1 MFAGTRCEGRTEA
14 VKLIAGLGN
23 PGARY
28 ARTRHNAGFDTVD
41 EIARRQGWAWDA
53 RRSRAV
59 LASGFVGDE
68 KVVLAKPQTFMNDSG
83 QSVAELVRFFKLD
96 PRDLLVICDDLD
108 LAFAQVRLR
117 ERGAAGGQH
126 GLEDTI
132 RHLGTNDFARIKIGV
147 GRPPAGRDANVGW
160 LLSAPQGDERLALDD
175 AISRAADAALCWL
188 TEGAQVAMNK
198 YNS

>member
-1 MFAGTRCEGRTEA
+1 
-14 VKLIAGLGN
+14 VKLIVGLGN

-41 EIARRQGWAWDA
+41 EIARRQGWSWDG

-59 LASGFVGDE
+59 LASGLVGDE
-68 KVVLAKPQTFMNDSG
+68 KVLLAKPQAYMNDSG
-83 QSVAELVRFFKLD
+83 QSVAELVRFYKLD
-96 PRDLLVICDDLD
+96 LGDLLVICDDLD
-108 LAFAQVRLR
+108 LAFAKVRLR

-132 RHLGTNDFARIKIGV
+132 RHLGPTDFARIKIGV
-147 GRPPAGRDANVGW
+147 GRPSAGRDANVDW
-160 LLSAPQGDERLALDD
+160 LLSPPRGDERIALDE

-188 TEGAQVAMNK
+188 TEGAQSAMNK
-198 YNS
+198 FNS